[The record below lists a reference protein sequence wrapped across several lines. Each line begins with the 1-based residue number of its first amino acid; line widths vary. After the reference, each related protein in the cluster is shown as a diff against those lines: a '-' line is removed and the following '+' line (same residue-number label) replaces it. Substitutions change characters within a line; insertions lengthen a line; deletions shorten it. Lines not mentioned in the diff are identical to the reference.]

1 MFFFF
6 GLSLKLMSV
15 VVKFFVFKFQKN
27 KFWAFSQ
34 MGLPKKFL
42 KKAKG
47 LKFYRLL
54 GTGSKTGFGLYPD
67 FNTYCLLSVWDNS
80 SDADNFIK
88 KNKFL
93 SKYLE
98 KAKSIRVFSLIPFQ
112 SVGRW
117 SGINPFSVNHPIPKS
132 KNTKVA
138 ILTRARISPIKI
150 FRFWKS
156 IPKASKEIS
165 NAKGVYFYKGI
176 GEIPFL
182 EQATISLW
190 RSLDD
195 VKEFAY
201 KSKIHKSII
210 RKTKSENWYLEE
222 LFCRFHITKDYYL
235 KQ

>member
-1 MFFFF
+1 
-6 GLSLKLMSV
+6 MSV

>member
-1 MFFFF
+1 
-6 GLSLKLMSV
+6 
-15 VVKFFVFKFQKN
+15 
-27 KFWAFSQ
+27 
-34 MGLPKKFL
+34 MGLPKKSL
-42 KKAKG
+42 KNAKG

-67 FNTYCLLSVWDNS
+67 FKTYCFLSVWDNNL
-80 SDADNFIK
+80 DADYFIK

-98 KAKSIRVFSLIPFQ
+98 KTKSIRVLSLIPFQ
-112 SVGRW
+112 SVGKW
-117 SGINPFSVNHPIPKS
+117 SGINPFSINLDIPKS
-132 KNTKVA
+132 KNVKVA
-138 ILTRARISPIKI
+138 ILTRARISPVKI

-176 GEIPFL
+176 GETPFFD
-182 EQATISLW
+182 QATISLW
-190 RSLDD
+190 NSIED

-201 KSKIHKSII
+201 KSNVHKNII

-222 LFCRFHITKDYYL
+222 LFCRFYITKDYYL
-235 KQ
+235 NQ

>member
-1 MFFFF
+1 
-6 GLSLKLMSV
+6 MSV

-42 KKAKG
+42 KNAKG

-80 SDADNFIK
+80 IDANYFIK

-93 SKYLE
+93 SKYID
-98 KAKSIRVFSLIPFQ
+98 KAKSIRVLSLIPFK
-112 SVGRW
+112 SVGKW
-117 SGINPFSVNHPIPKS
+117 SGINPFSINPGIPKS
-132 KNTKVA
+132 KNARVA
-138 ILTRARISPIKI
+138 ILTRARISPTKI

-176 GEIPFL
+176 GEIPFF

-190 RSLDD
+190 SSLDN

-201 KSKIHKSII
+201 KTNVHKAII
-210 RKTKSENWYLEE
+210 KKTKSENWYLEE

>member
-1 MFFFF
+1 M
-6 GLSLKLMSV
+6 GS

-42 KKAKG
+42 KNAKG

-54 GTGSKTGFGLYPD
+54 GTGNKTGFGLYPD
-67 FNTYCLLSVWDNS
+67 FKTYCFLSVWDNNL
-80 SDADNFIK
+80 DADYFIK

-98 KAKSIRVFSLIPFQ
+98 KAKSIRVLSLIPFQ
-112 SVGRW
+112 SVGKW
-117 SGINPFSVNHPIPKS
+117 SGINPFSINLDIPKS
-132 KNTKVA
+132 KNVRVA
-138 ILTRARISPIKI
+138 ILTRARISPFKI

-156 IPKASKEIS
+156 IPKASNEIS

-176 GEIPFL
+176 GEIPFF

-190 RSLDD
+190 NSIED

-201 KSKIHKSII
+201 KSNVHKNII

-222 LFCRFHITKDYYL
+222 LFCRFYITKDYYL
-235 KQ
+235 NQ

>member
-1 MFFFF
+1 M
-6 GLSLKLMSV
+6 GV
-15 VVKFFVFKFQKN
+15 VVKFLVFKFQKN

-42 KKAKG
+42 KNARG
-47 LKFYRLL
+47 IKFYRLL
-54 GTGSKTGFGLYPD
+54 GTGGKTGFGLYPD
-67 FNTYCLLSVWDNS
+67 FKTYCLLSVWDNS
-80 SDADNFIK
+80 SDADHFIK

-98 KAKSIRVFSLIPFQ
+98 KAKSIRVLSLIPFQ
-112 SVGRW
+112 SIGRW
-117 SGINPFSVNHPIPKS
+117 SGINPFSINHAIPKS

-138 ILTRARISPIKI
+138 ILTRARVSPIKI

-190 RSLDD
+190 NSLDD

-201 KSKIHKSII
+201 KSKIHKNII

>member
-1 MFFFF
+1 M
-6 GLSLKLMSV
+6 
-15 VVKFFVFKFQKN
+15 
-27 KFWAFSQ
+27 
-34 MGLPKKFL
+34 
-42 KKAKG
+42 
-47 LKFYRLL
+47 
-54 GTGSKTGFGLYPD
+54 
-67 FNTYCLLSVWDNS
+67 
-80 SDADNFIK
+80 
-88 KNKFL
+88 
-93 SKYLE
+93 
-98 KAKSIRVFSLIPFQ
+98 SLIPFQ
-112 SVGRW
+112 SIGRW
-117 SGINPFSVNHPIPKS
+117 SGINPFSINHAIPKS

-190 RSLDD
+190 NSLDD

-201 KSKIHKSII
+201 KSKIHKTII

-222 LFCRFHITKDYYL
+222 LFCRFYITKDYYL

>member
-1 MFFFF
+1 
-6 GLSLKLMSV
+6 MSV

-80 SDADNFIK
+80 SDADHFIK

-112 SVGRW
+112 SIGRW
-117 SGINPFSVNHPIPKS
+117 SGINPFSTNHAIPKS

>member
-1 MFFFF
+1 
-6 GLSLKLMSV
+6 
-15 VVKFFVFKFQKN
+15 
-27 KFWAFSQ
+27 

-42 KKAKG
+42 KNAKG

-67 FNTYCLLSVWDNS
+67 FKTYCFLSVWDNNL
-80 SDADNFIK
+80 DADYFIK

-98 KAKSIRVFSLIPFQ
+98 KAKSIRVLSLIPFQ
-112 SVGRW
+112 SVGKW
-117 SGINPFSVNHPIPKS
+117 SGINPFSINLDIPKS
-132 KNTKVA
+132 KNVKVA

-176 GEIPFL
+176 GETPFFD
-182 EQATISLW
+182 QATISLW
-190 RSLDD
+190 NSIED

-201 KSKIHKSII
+201 KSNVHKNII

-235 KQ
+235 NQ

>member
-1 MFFFF
+1 
-6 GLSLKLMSV
+6 
-15 VVKFFVFKFQKN
+15 
-27 KFWAFSQ
+27 

-42 KKAKG
+42 KNAKG

-54 GTGSKTGFGLYPD
+54 GTGNKTGFGLYPD
-67 FNTYCLLSVWDNS
+67 FKTYCFLSVWDNNL
-80 SDADNFIK
+80 DADYFIK

-98 KAKSIRVFSLIPFQ
+98 KTKFIRVLSLIPFQ
-112 SVGRW
+112 SVGKW
-117 SGINPFSVNHPIPKS
+117 SGINPFSINLDIPKS
-132 KNTKVA
+132 KNVKVA
-138 ILTRARISPIKI
+138 ILTRARISPVKI

-156 IPKASKEIS
+156 IPKASNEIS

-176 GEIPFL
+176 GEIPFF

-190 RSLDD
+190 NSIED

-201 KSKIHKSII
+201 KSNVHKNII

-222 LFCRFHITKDYYL
+222 LFCRFYITKDYYL
-235 KQ
+235 NQ

>member
-1 MFFFF
+1 M
-6 GLSLKLMSV
+6 SL

-112 SVGRW
+112 SIGRW
-117 SGINPFSVNHPIPKS
+117 SGINPFSTNHAIPKS

-201 KSKIHKSII
+201 KSKIHKTII

-235 KQ
+235 K

>member
-1 MFFFF
+1 
-6 GLSLKLMSV
+6 
-15 VVKFFVFKFQKN
+15 
-27 KFWAFSQ
+27 

-42 KKAKG
+42 KNAKG

-67 FNTYCLLSVWDNS
+67 FKTYCFLSVWDNNL
-80 SDADNFIK
+80 DADYFIK

-98 KAKSIRVFSLIPFQ
+98 KAKSIRVLSLIPFQ
-112 SVGRW
+112 SVGKW
-117 SGINPFSVNHPIPKS
+117 SGIYPFSINLDIPKS
-132 KNTKVA
+132 KNVKVA

-176 GEIPFL
+176 GEIPFFD
-182 EQATISLW
+182 QATISLW
-190 RSLDD
+190 NSIED

-201 KSKIHKSII
+201 KNNVHKNII

-235 KQ
+235 NQ